1 MQEELFNTHFELLSN
16 VGAMFELFL
25 ELGRCGPNAAGPEGG
40 VLFRSGSHRHCPRGA
55 AALANVL
62 LQELD
67 QFVLVLDH
75 VAAKVLYKE
84 GKRRQWR

>member
-1 MQEELFNTHFELLSN
+1 
-16 VGAMFELFL
+16 MFELFL

-40 VLFRSGSHRHCPRGA
+40 VLFRSGSRWHCPRGA

-75 VAAKVLYKE
+75 VAAKVL
-84 GKRRQWR
+84 